1 MGRGRWKRGD
11 FAGSGQAWQTGY
23 TAAGPNLVKGVQN
36 PKRSPTQAAI
46 AAVNQLVQNWNAAL
60 AGGAQSQ
67 WAQGLQR
74 SGDAGWQQG
83 MQQFAATGLAAKA
96 AKGAP
101 HYIAFAQQYGPAAV
115 QQAASLTPRADFATN
130 QQRSAQMQQ
139 WEHNQR
145 GKFRHLWRGAGV

>member
-11 FAGSGQAWQTGY
+11 YTGSGNAWQQGY
-23 TAAGPNLVKGVQN
+23 AAAGPNLTKGVQN

-46 AAVNQLVQNWNAAL
+46 AAANTMVQNWNAAT

-83 MQQFAATGLAAKA
+83 MTAFANTGLAAKA
-96 AKGAP
+96 QKGAA
-101 HYIAFAQQYGPAAV
+101 HYSAFAQQYGPAV
-115 QQAASLTPRADFATN
+115 TQQAAGLTPRADFATN
-130 QQRSAQMQQ
+130 MQRAQQMAAWQ
-139 WEHNQR
+139 HGQR
-145 GKFRHLWRGAGV
+145 GKYRRLWRGAGT